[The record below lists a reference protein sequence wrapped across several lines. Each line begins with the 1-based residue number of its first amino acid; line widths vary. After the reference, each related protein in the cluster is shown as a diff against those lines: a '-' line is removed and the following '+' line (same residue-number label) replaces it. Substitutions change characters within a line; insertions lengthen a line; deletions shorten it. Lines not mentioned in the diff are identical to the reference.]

1 LGGFFILKSRPARN
15 RQLGK
20 GTLKSLL
27 ILLITLGVI
36 YAAVKIAP
44 AYMNNYQLQDSM
56 TSEARFATSTYPKKT
71 PDDIRDDLYR
81 KMQELGVPAR
91 KEDIQVNMQD
101 QFVGISLD
109 YAVPVDLSIYQFTLQ
124 FHPHADSH
132 SI

>member
-1 LGGFFILKSRPARN
+1 MKSRAARN

-20 GTLKSLL
+20 GRIKSLL
-27 ILLITLGVI
+27 ILLITLAVI

>member
-1 LGGFFILKSRPARN
+1 MKSRPARN

-27 ILLITLGVI
+27 ILLITLVVI

>member
-1 LGGFFILKSRPARN
+1 MNSRPARN
-15 RQLGK
+15 RQLGAGK
-20 GTLKSLL
+20 LKSLL
-27 ILLITLGVI
+27 ILLVMGAAI
-36 YAAVKIAP
+36 YAAVKIVP
-44 AYMNNYQLQDSM
+44 AYMNNYQLQDTM

-71 PDDIRDDLYR
+71 PDDIRDDLFR
-81 KMQELGVPAR
+81 KMQELGVPAKR
-91 KEDIQVNMQD
+91 EDIQVNMQD